1 MAKKKKS
8 LKTKKGQIPLAELER
23 RRFDLA
29 WEAVWKA
36 LSDRARKGK

>member
-23 RRFDLA
+23 RKHRL
-29 WEAVWKA
+29 E
-36 LSDRARKGK
+36 SIIRQRKG